1 MIEGAK
7 PLRVGDIC
15 CPESRIVSVTNSS
28 EGKIVKVKGHWIR
41 NFVKIF
47 IKAVMVSMIILK

>member
-1 MIEGAK
+1 MIEGTK

-47 IKAVMVSMIILK
+47 IRKKVISF